1 MMLEVL
7 RDIGRRLL
15 REIKPGPPSV
25 SEEALPRGAAGDATH
40 PLDTKAE
47 EIIIRGLEAS
57 GLPLSVISEEAG
69 FVELNGG
76 GGRRVLVDPVDGS
89 RNAAAGIPF
98 YCTSIAVSDGK
109 ALRGV
114 ELAYILNLANGDEF
128 WAEKGGGAF
137 KNGERIATQR
147 DDILR
152 LVAFDAHVPGREIP
166 RLMPLLSQTRKAR
179 CLGSTALALAYL
191 AAGGASVFV
200 VPSLSRSFDFAAGWL
215 LVREAGGIF
224 TDLEGRD
231 LGGVEAGLEH
241 ITTILASANA
251 ALHNKALDL
260 LGRKS

>member
-1 MMLEVL
+1 MLEVL
-7 RDIGRRLL
+7 RDIGTRLL
-15 REIKPGPPSV
+15 GEIKPGAPSI
-25 SEEALPRGAAGDATH
+25 SEAALPRGAAGDATH
-40 PLDTKAE
+40 PLDAKAE

-76 GGRRVLVDPVDGS
+76 GGKSVLVDPVDGS

-98 YCTSIAVSDGK
+98 YCSSIAVSEGNR
-109 ALRGV
+109 LRDV
-114 ELAYILNLANGDEF
+114 ELAYIVNLANGDEF

-137 KNGERIATQR
+137 KNGERVSTQR

-152 LVAFDAHVPGREIP
+152 LVAFDAHVPGKEIP
-166 RLMPLLSQTRKAR
+166 RLMPLLSLTRKAR

-224 TDLEGRD
+224 TDIRGRD
-231 LGGVEAGLEH
+231 VGGVEAGLEH
-241 ITTILASANA
+241 ISTILASANA
-251 ALHNKALDL
+251 ALHNRALDL